1 MPKFLMRC
9 LPVGHMLS
17 GFVLAAS
24 VSAAVAADYPDKP
37 IRIVVPFPAG
47 VSTDIVARTMADAI
61 AVRLGQ
67 SVIVDNKA
75 GADGVIGVMDVARAK
90 PDGYTLLIATN
101 GPLSAAQHLKKS
113 PPYDVLR
120 DLTPISDIGRATFAV
135 YVSPRTPAKT
145 LPEFIAYAKAH
156 PGKLNY
162 ASGNLTGQL
171 AFAQIAKTAGL
182 DMTHVPYK
190 GETNAM
196 NDMFGGHADAIIATL
211 GTGLP
216 MVKAGKLRILAVL
229 GQDRNPEIPEV
240 PTLTEAGVPAMPI
253 QSWFGMMGPARMPTA
268 VVQKVNRAVT
278 DSLND
283 PAVIKRMH
291 MISVEP
297 RTSTPDAAAQVLRTQ
312 LEAHGKAIRDANL
325 PLN

>member
-1 MPKFLMRC
+1 MKKILAKFFPIGRTLC
-9 LPVGHMLS
+9 GLLLV
-17 GFVLAAS
+17 AS
-24 VSAAVAADYPDKP
+24 VSGVAAADYPDRP
-37 IRIVVPFPAG
+37 IRIVTPFLPG
-47 VSTDIVARTMADAI
+47 VSTDIVARTIADALT
-61 AVRLGQ
+61 ARLGQ
-67 SVIVDNKA
+67 TVIVDNKA
-75 GADGVIGVMDVARAK
+75 GADGVIGVMDVVRAK

-101 GPLSAAQHLKKS
+101 GPLSAAQHLKRH

-145 LPEFIAYAKAH
+145 LSEFIAYAKAN

-171 AFAQIAKTAGL
+171 SFAHIVKIGRL
-182 DMTHVPYK
+182 EMTHVPYK

-216 MVKAGKLRILAVL
+216 MVKAGKLRILAL
-229 GQDRNPEIPEV
+229 LANERSSEIPEV
-240 PTLTEAGVPAMPI
+240 PTLTEAGFPALPI
-253 QSWFGMMGPARMPTA
+253 QPWFGMMGPARMPTA
-268 VVQKVNRAVT
+268 VVQKINQAVT
-278 DSLND
+278 DALKD
-283 PAVIKRMH
+283 PTVIKRMR

-297 RTSTPDAAAQVLRTQ
+297 RTSTPEAAAQVLRTQ
-312 LEAHGKAIRDANL
+312 LEAHRKVIRDANL
-325 PLN
+325 PID